1 MSVKWANNKG
11 NPMTSSVVFNE
22 NAPPVNVGMD
32 QYLSNAVKLRP
43 QIPKSKRNA
52 TGNGQRKNRVVLQ
65 YCNTLPVST
74 TTSFVQSPEMQ
85 RQHEQC
91 KLLMKQRR
99 DKQSAKGKPSR
110 RRTRRA

>member
-22 NAPPVNVGMD
+22 DAPPVNVGMN

-52 TGNGQRKNRVVLQ
+52 TVNGQRKNRVVLQ

-74 TTSFVQSPEMQ
+74 SSFVQSPEMQ

-99 DKQSAKGKPSR
+99 DKKSAQGKPSR